1 MTGLELMALASAV
14 QAGGKIVKG
23 GLNWLNAGSKISGE
37 EAERMRELRRRINEK
52 VISDADVAR
61 AEQFGTRRATSTMN
75 QAVEASRG
83 ALAQQG
89 MGNSVLASQVGL
101 KEAQNLADAQ
111 STQAIETRQQ
121 QNLINKEAQSR
132 AQDELSAMKMQL
144 ANRRKA
150 QIAQGQ
156 ADMFSGGMDLLT
168 LGAQQRL
175 SGEMGFGGSSSKVS
189 ASAPKVTRTPEQ
201 VQNFLR
207 GRQYINTGSDTEPK
221 KKPGE

>member
-1 MTGLELMALASAV
+1 
-14 QAGGKIVKG
+14 
-23 GLNWLNAGSKISGE
+23 
-37 EAERMRELRRRINEK
+37 MRELRRRINEK

-121 QNLINKEAQSR
+121 QDLVNKEAQRR
-132 AQDELSAMKMQL
+132 AQDELSAMKMPISKQKKST
-144 ANRRKA
+144 NCTR
-150 QIAQGQ
+150 
-156 ADMFSGGMDLLT
+156 SG
-168 LGAQQRL
+168 RY
-175 SGEMGFGGSSSKVS
+175 V
-189 ASAPKVTRTPEQ
+189 
-201 VQNFLR
+201 LR
-207 GRQYINTGSDTEPK
+207 WYGLINIRCTAENGR
-221 KKPGE
+221 